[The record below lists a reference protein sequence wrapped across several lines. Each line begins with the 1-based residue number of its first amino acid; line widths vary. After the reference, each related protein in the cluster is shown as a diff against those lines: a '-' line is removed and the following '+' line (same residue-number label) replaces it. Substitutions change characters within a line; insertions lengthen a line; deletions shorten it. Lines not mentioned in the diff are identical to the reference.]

1 MDTKP
6 FSLQAPESIAKE
18 YGGNKQKIAQAAS
31 MGLVDPT
38 AAVLAGM
45 FIDRMRSAQ
54 MTEQG
59 PPQTVAQQVF
69 QPPVQPMPAPP
80 MGGAP
85 GMAPPPPQMPG
96 APGMAPPP
104 PQMPGAPGM
113 AEGGLAALPVPDDMF
128 EETDDY
134 ASGGIVAFAEAG
146 AVNAPPA
153 APRTFYGL
161 SVDDPAA
168 LAAFYDRFQTP
179 TSDQYTREMEQ
190 EYIRERAP
198 EARKQR
204 RSQDMWEALAQ
215 MGFNMAASKSPSFLQ
230 AIGEAGSATLPRM
243 QESARERKAED
254 RELRRGLID
263 IERGRRTEA
272 AARTQG
278 LVALHGQATGL
289 AEAAAARD
297 LQVKLQEDR
306 LKAEAEML
314 ERRIAADQEAARISA
329 AGRGGGGGGGGGRDP
344 NLSDFEGRVLVRY
357 NYLKSLNRNLPTL
370 PDNMRGR
377 PFARDRYR
385 RTDDALRNQAME
397 EVSDMVRGNGGGGA
411 AETRPTVSRL
421 TGGGGGGNSD
431 GFEVLGQV

>member
-18 YGGNKQKIAQAAS
+18 YGGNKQKIAQAAT

-85 GMAPPPPQMPG
+85 GMAPPPQMPG
-96 APGMAPPP
+96 APGMAPP

-153 APRTFYGL
+153 APRMFYGL
-161 SVDDPAA
+161 NVDDP
-168 LAAFYDRFQTP
+168 LANAGLYDRLRGP
-179 TSDQYTREMEQ
+179 TNDQYIREMEQ

-198 EARKQR
+198 EARKKR

-215 MGFNMAASKSPSFLQ
+215 MGFNMAASKAPTLLQ
-230 AIGEAGSATLPRM
+230 AAGEAGSATLPKL
-243 QESARERKAED
+243 QESARERKAEE
-254 RELRRGLID
+254 REIRRGLLD
-263 IERGRRTEA
+263 IERGRNTEA
-272 AARTQG
+272 AARAQG
-278 LVALHGQATGL
+278 LLALHGQAAGF
-289 AEAAAARD
+289 AE
-297 LQVKLQEDR
+297 
-306 LKAEAEML
+306 
-314 ERRIAADQEAARISA
+314 SA
-329 AGRGGGGGGGGGRDP
+329 AGRDLQATLQREQIASQERMQREQIAAQRASAAMRGAGGGGGGGGDGRRP
-344 NLSDFEGRVLVRY
+344 TDFQSQVAAKYAVLQRA
-357 NYLKSLNRNLPTL
+357 NARLPLWRDL
-370 PDNMRGR
+370 PPDRRG
-377 PFARDRYR
+377 PGTYR
-385 RTDDALRNQAME
+385 RTDEHLLDEAYRA
-397 EVSDMVRGNGGGGA
+397 VSARRRQGDGDDSETLPGFTPINTNTGTGWDVSVRG
-411 AETRPTVSRL
+411 
-421 TGGGGGGNSD
+421 
-431 GFEVLGQV
+431 Q

>member
-18 YGGNKQKIAQAAS
+18 YGGNKQKIAQAAT

-85 GMAPPPPQMPG
+85 GMAPPPQMPG
-96 APGMAPPP
+96 APGMAPP

-134 ASGGIVAFAEAG
+134 ASGGIVAFAEG
-146 AVNAPPA
+146 GGTPPA

-168 LAAFYDRFQTP
+168 LASFYERFQTP

-215 MGFNMAASKSPSFLQ
+215 MGFNMAASKAPTLLQ
-230 AIGEAGSATLPRM
+230 AAGEAGSAVLPRL
-243 QESARERKAED
+243 QESARERKAEE
-254 RELRRGLID
+254 RELRRGLLD

-306 LKAEAEML
+306 LAAERAML
-314 ERRIAADQEAARISA
+314 ERRIAAETEAARISA
-329 AGRGGGGGGGGGRDP
+329 AGRGGGGGGEGGGGRRP
-344 NLSDFEGRVLVRY
+344 TDFQSQVAAKYAVLQRA
-357 NYLKSLNRNLPTL
+357 NARLPL
-370 PDNMRGR
+370 WRAGAR
-377 PFARDRYR
+377 PGTYR
-385 RTDDALRNQAME
+385 RTDEHLLDEAYRA
-397 EVSDMVRGNGGGGA
+397 VSARRGQGGGDDSETLPGFPSAGA
-411 AETRPTVSRL
+411 GTGWGEATR
-421 TGGGGGGNSD
+421 
-431 GFEVLGQV
+431 Q

>member
-153 APRTFYGL
+153 APRMFYGL
-161 SVDDPAA
+161 NVDDPLAN
-168 LAAFYDRFQTP
+168 AAFYDRLMGP

-198 EARKQR
+198 EARKKR

-230 AIGEAGSATLPRM
+230 AAGEAGSATLPRM
-243 QESARERKAED
+243 QESARERKAEE
-254 RELRRGLID
+254 REIRRGLID
-263 IERGRRTEA
+263 IERGRNTANAER
-272 AARTQG
+272 ARG
-278 LVALHGQATGL
+278 LLALHGQAAGFAESAATREQQVMLQREQL
-289 AEAAAARD
+289 AAQERMQREQIAAQA
-297 LQVKLQEDR
+297 
-306 LKAEAEML
+306 
-314 ERRIAADQEAARISA
+314 RIAAMRGS
-329 AGRGGGGGGGGGRDP
+329 GGGGGGGGGESRMTDFQSQVAASYARLKRLNDRLPNWSPGARPGTYRRRDE
-344 NLSDFEGRVLVRY
+344 FVLDDAYATVAAR
-357 NYLKSLNRNLPTL
+357 
-370 PDNMRGR
+370 RGR
-377 PFARDRYR
+377 
-385 RTDDALRNQAME
+385 
-397 EVSDMVRGNGGGGA
+397 GGDTA
-411 AETRPTVSRL
+411 AETTPTVSGL

>member
-18 YGGNKQKIAQAAS
+18 YGGNKQKIAQAAT

-85 GMAPPPPQMPG
+85 GMAPPPQMPG
-96 APGMAPPP
+96 APGMAPP

-153 APRTFYGL
+153 APRMFYGL
-161 SVDDPAA
+161 NVDDP
-168 LAAFYDRFQTP
+168 LANANFYDRLRGP
-179 TSDQYTREMEQ
+179 TNDQYTREMEQ
-190 EYIRERAP
+190 EYIRERTP
-198 EARKQR
+198 EARKKR

-215 MGFNMAASKSPSFLQ
+215 MGFNMAASKAPTLLQ
-230 AIGEAGSATLPRM
+230 AAGEAGSATLPRL
-243 QESARERKAED
+243 QESARERKAEE
-254 RELRRGLID
+254 REIRRGLLD
-263 IERGRRTEA
+263 IERGRNTEA
-272 AARTQG
+272 AARAQG
-278 LVALHGQATGL
+278 LLALHGQAAGF
-289 AEAAAARD
+289 AE
-297 LQVKLQEDR
+297 
-306 LKAEAEML
+306 
-314 ERRIAADQEAARISA
+314 SA
-329 AGRGGGGGGGGGRDP
+329 AGRDLQTTLQRDKIAADMQMQREQIAAQRAIAAMRGAGGGGGGGGDGRRPTDFQSQVAAKYAVLQRANARLP
-344 NLSDFEGRVLVRY
+344 FWRSGARPGTYRRSDEDLLDEAYRAVSARRRQGGGDD
-357 NYLKSLNRNLPTL
+357 SETL
-370 PDNMRGR
+370 PGFPSTGTGTGWGR
-377 PFARDRYR
+377 AIVDPP
-385 RTDDALRNQAME
+385 N
-397 EVSDMVRGNGGGGA
+397 
-411 AETRPTVSRL
+411 
-421 TGGGGGGNSD
+421 
-431 GFEVLGQV
+431 

>member
-1 MDTKP
+1 
-6 FSLQAPESIAKE
+6 
-18 YGGNKQKIAQAAS
+18 
-31 MGLVDPT
+31 
-38 AAVLAGM
+38 M

-153 APRTFYGL
+153 APRMFYGL
-161 SVDDPAA
+161 NVDDP
-168 LAAFYDRFQTP
+168 LANATFYDRLMGP

-198 EARKQR
+198 EARKKR

-230 AIGEAGSATLPRM
+230 AVGEAGSATLPRM
-243 QESARERKAED
+243 QESARERKAEE
-254 RELRRGLID
+254 REIRRGLID
-263 IERGRRTEA
+263 IERGRNTANAER
-272 AARTQG
+272 ARG
-278 LVALHGQATGL
+278 LLALHGQAAGF
-289 AEAAAARD
+289 AESAESRN
-297 LQVKLQEDR
+297 LQVQLQEDR

-314 ERRIAADQEAARISA
+314 ERRLAAEREAALISA
-329 AGRGGGGGGGGGRDP
+329 AGRGGGGGGGGERRMTDFQSQVAANYARLKRENDRLPFWRSGARP
-344 NLSDFEGRVLVRY
+344 GTYRRSDEFLLDEAYETVAAR
-357 NYLKSLNRNLPTL
+357 
-370 PDNMRGR
+370 RGR
-377 PFARDRYR
+377 
-385 RTDDALRNQAME
+385 
-397 EVSDMVRGNGGGGA
+397 GGDTA
-411 AETRPTVSRL
+411 AETNPTVSGL
-421 TGGGGGGNSD
+421 TGGGGGGNSNAW
-431 GFEVLGQV
+431 GPVRESGS